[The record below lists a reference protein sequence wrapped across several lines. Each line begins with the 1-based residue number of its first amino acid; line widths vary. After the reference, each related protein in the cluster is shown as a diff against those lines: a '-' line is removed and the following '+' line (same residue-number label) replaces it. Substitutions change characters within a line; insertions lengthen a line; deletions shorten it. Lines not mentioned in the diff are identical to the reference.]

1 MSEEYRCSIRAKIKN
16 KVRIIGKV
24 GYGTENIGGTTNY
37 NNLENKPKINNIEL
51 KDNKTSEQLGLQGKM
66 EKIKNSEIEEMIK
79 NFI

>member
-16 KVRIIGKV
+16 KVQISGKI

-37 NNLENKPKINNIEL
+37 NNLENKPKINNVEL

>member
-1 MSEEYRCSIRAKIKN
+1 MYNERCSLHTTIKS
-16 KVRIIGKV
+16 KVNITGKL
-24 GYGTENIGGTTNY
+24 GYGIENIGSTTNY

>member
-1 MSEEYRCSIRAKIKN
+1 MCNERCSLHATIKS
-16 KVRIIGKV
+16 KVNITGEL
-24 GYGTENIGGTTNY
+24 GYGIENIGSTTNY

>member
-1 MSEEYRCSIRAKIKN
+1 MCNERCSLHTTIKS
-16 KVRIIGKV
+16 KVNITGKL
-24 GYGTENIGGTTNY
+24 GYGIENIGSTTNY

-51 KDNKTSEQLGLQGKM
+51 KDNKTSEQLVLQGKM

>member
-1 MSEEYRCSIRAKIKN
+1 MSEEYRCSIRTKIKN
-16 KVRIIGKV
+16 KVQISGKI
-24 GYGTENIGGTTNY
+24 GYGTENIGSTTNY

-51 KDNKTSEQLGLQGKM
+51 RNNKTSEQLGLQGKM

>member
-1 MSEEYRCSIRAKIKN
+1 MCDERCSLHATIKS
-16 KVRIIGKV
+16 KVNITGKL
-24 GYGTENIGGTTNY
+24 GCGIENIGSTTNY
-37 NNLENKPKINNIEL
+37 NNLENKPKINNIEI

>member
-1 MSEEYRCSIRAKIKN
+1 MCNERCSLHTTIKS
-16 KVRIIGKV
+16 KVNITGKL
-24 GYGTENIGGTTNY
+24 GYGIENIGSTTNY
-37 NNLENKPKINNIEL
+37 NNLENKTKINNIEL